1 MHCARRLLTSGIRL
15 LCRQEQRF
23 LSASNNVVKSCLPD
37 VEIPTISLPD
47 YVWQQVDQ
55 WPDKVAIVSMS
66 VISRS
71 ILLTVYILA
80 FHSPRGR
87 ESTGGLSQKYVLYL
101 RTQTTVWEDRI
112 IFERENYVC

>member
-1 MHCARRLLTSGIRL
+1 MHCARRFLTPGIGL
-15 LCRQEQRF
+15 LCRQEQRL
-23 LSASNNVVKSCLPD
+23 LSASNNVIKSCLPD

-71 ILLTVYILA
+71 ILLSVCII
-80 FHSPRGR
+80 SPFTHQEVASRQ
-87 ESTGGLSQKYVLYL
+87 TDVLYL
-101 RTQTTVWEDRI
+101 RTQTAVWEDKI
-112 IFERENYVC
+112 IFEIENDVY